1 MLTNQLNMNEE
12 TKNAMK
18 NSNKSCTTMRPMEKA
33 IRMLAGTFVT
43 LSVILG
49 YFVSPY
55 WFLFTLFVGLNL
67 FQSSLTGWCLAEQI
81 LSKLGIGTDEQS
93 PRAPRPS
100 Q

>member
-1 MLTNQLNMNEE
+1 
-12 TKNAMK
+12 
-18 NSNKSCTTMRPMEKA
+18 MRPMEKA

-81 LSKLGIGTDEQS
+81 LSKLGIGVEKDASQ
-93 PRAPRPS
+93 APKPS
-100 Q
+100 KG